1 MTFDLKE
8 TTMKNNTRKILYH
21 VILPAILSVLFF
33 INAALPI
40 TVLGC
45 ANRGLVAMAIAVISG
60 LVALATVIIA
70 LKQRASG
77 NSESIWWITSTLI
90 LIIPIIALIKLA

>member
-1 MTFDLKE
+1 
-8 TTMKNNTRKILYH
+8 MKNNTRKILSH
-21 VILPAILSVLFF
+21 VILPVILSVLFF

-40 TVLGC
+40 TVLGS
-45 ANRGLVAMAIAVISG
+45 ANRGLVAFAIALISG

-77 NSESIWWITSTLI
+77 N
-90 LIIPIIALIKLA
+90 